1 MNKYKIK
8 ETDVNMYEYRGYTI
22 SGNDRIGYVCI
33 SPYGAVS
40 CDAYIIHMT
49 VLHGYKHPLFSV
61 VFAVSYIIN
70 IIIGGMEQEIE
81 LFFYE

>member
-33 SPYGAVS
+33 SPYGLS
-40 CDAYIIHMT
+40 RQRLIIQSRM
-49 VLHGYKHPLFSV
+49 LR
-61 VFAVSYIIN
+61 
-70 IIIGGMEQEIE
+70 QQ
-81 LFFYE
+81 

>member
-33 SPYGAVS
+33 SPYGAFS
-40 CDAYIIHMT
+40 PKAYNTIEDA
-49 VLHGYKHPLFSV
+49 K
-61 VFAVSYIIN
+61 AAN
-70 IIIGGMEQEIE
+70 KGGTNSANKRIYNE
-81 LFFYE
+81 

>member
-33 SPYGAVS
+33 SPYGAFS
-40 CDAYIIHMT
+40 PKAYNTIEDAKAAIDDD
-49 VLHGYKHPLFSV
+49 
-61 VFAVSYIIN
+61 
-70 IIIGGMEQEIE
+70 
-81 LFFYE
+81 